1 MMNIDIES
9 NNIQKKVQRLLGYNI
24 HMLRMMKGYSQKSI
38 ADKLEKSP
46 NAVSNWELGNTSP
59 SVDDLLKL
67 CDMFDV
73 TPNQVLGVDECPELQ
88 LYIDET
94 EPLVNKVEELK
105 KQKREI
111 EKQLKSYNQKMNRK
125 G

>member
-1 MMNIDIES
+1 MNIDIES

>member
-1 MMNIDIES
+1 MNIDIKS

-24 HMLRMMKGYSQKSI
+24 HMLRMMRGYSQKSI

-67 CDMFDV
+67 CDMFEV
-73 TPNQVLGVDECPELQ
+73 TPNQILGTDECPELQ
-88 LYIDET
+88 AYIDQT
-94 EPLVNKVEELK
+94 ENLVSKVEELK

-111 EKQLKSYNQKMNRK
+111 EKQLKTYSQKINRK
-125 G
+125 K

>member
-1 MMNIDIES
+1 MNIDIES

-24 HMLRMMKGYSQKSI
+24 HMLRMMRGYSQKSI

-88 LYIDET
+88 LYIDQT
-94 EPLVNKVEELK
+94 ENLINKVEELK
-105 KQKREI
+105 RQKREI
-111 EKQLKSYNQKMNRK
+111 EQQLKTYSKKINRK
-125 G
+125 K

>member
-1 MMNIDIES
+1 MNIDIES

-24 HMLRMMKGYSQKSI
+24 HMLRMMRGYSQKSV

-67 CDMFDV
+67 CDMFEV
-73 TPNQVLGVDECPELQ
+73 TPNQILGTDECPELQ
-88 LYIDET
+88 AYIDQT
-94 EPLVNKVEELK
+94 ENLVSKVEELK

-111 EKQLKSYNQKMNRK
+111 EKQLKTYSQKINRK
-125 G
+125 K

>member
-1 MMNIDIES
+1 MNIDIES

-24 HMLRMMKGYSQKSI
+24 HMLRMMRGYSQKSI

-67 CDMFDV
+67 CDMFEV
-73 TPNQVLGVDECPELQ
+73 TPNQILGTDECPELQ
-88 LYIDET
+88 AYIDQT
-94 EPLVNKVEELK
+94 ENLVSKVEELK

-111 EKQLKSYNQKMNRK
+111 EKQLKTYSQKINRK
-125 G
+125 K

>member
-1 MMNIDIES
+1 MNIDIES

-24 HMLRMMKGYSQKSI
+24 HMLRMMRGYSQKSI

-67 CDMFDV
+67 CDMFEV
-73 TPNQVLGVDECPELQ
+73 TPNQILGTDECPELQ
-88 LYIDET
+88 AYIDQT
-94 EPLVNKVEELK
+94 ENLVSKVEELK
-105 KQKREI
+105 KKKREI
-111 EKQLKSYNQKMNRK
+111 EKQLKTYSQKINRK
-125 G
+125 K